1 MILAT
6 NNNGKLEEVKKILK
20 DYTIHSLKDKNINI
34 DVVED
39 KESFLENAK
48 KKAMEIY
55 EITHEETIAD
65 DSGLCIN
72 CLGGFPGVMTH
83 RFLGDDATDRMR
95 NEYLINEVNKYEDR
109 SAQVVCNLVYY
120 DGEKEIVGEGVL
132 NGFISTE
139 CRGNNGFGFDEIFE
153 LPNGLTLA
161 ELSSEEKNKI
171 SARSIAI
178 KELKRK
184 LINYK
189 SSK

>member
-6 NNNGKLEEVKKILK
+6 NNKGKLEEIRKVLTDYKI
-20 DYTIHSLKDKNINI
+20 YSLKDKNINV
-34 DVVED
+34 DVEED
-39 KESFLENAK
+39 KDSFLGNAM
-48 KKAMEIY
+48 KKAKEIY
-55 EITHEETIAD
+55 EISHEETIAD

-72 CLGGFPGVMTH
+72 CLDGFPGVMTH

-120 DGEKEIVGEGVL
+120 DGEKEIVGEGIL
-132 NGFISTE
+132 KGFISKE

-161 ELSSEEKNKI
+161 ELSSDEKNSV
-171 SARSIAI
+171 SARSLAI
-178 KELKRK
+178 NDLKKK
-184 LINYK
+184 LK
-189 SSK
+189 K

>member
-55 EITHEETIAD
+55 EISHEETIAD

-72 CLGGFPGVMTH
+72 CLNGFPGIMTH
-83 RFLGDDATDRMR
+83 RFLGDEATDRMR
-95 NEYLINEVNKYEDR
+95 NEYLIKYQDR
-109 SAQVVCNLVYY
+109 SAKVVCSLVYY
-120 DGEKEIVGEGVL
+120 DGVNKIIGEGVL